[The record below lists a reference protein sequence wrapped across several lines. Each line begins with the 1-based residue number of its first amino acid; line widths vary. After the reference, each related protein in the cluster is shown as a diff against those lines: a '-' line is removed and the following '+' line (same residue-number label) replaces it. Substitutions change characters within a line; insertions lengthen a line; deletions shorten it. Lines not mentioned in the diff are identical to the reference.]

1 MNLLYGW
8 LWVLASVIGNA
19 EFWVILVNRS
29 HALAVHHR
37 RLKLMRRMHDLAVPG
52 WPLLLL
58 WLTGTGPDSL
68 LRGGGLWE
76 QSLWTRR
83 LVLFTS
89 LWCSTLI
96 MQTVVWQRRQKK
108 QARFGSPGQQFD
120 VVAATGDVSVRG
132 TPGLLARVWPGNE
145 YCRLECNIKRATVTP
160 HRQRLQKPAAMLR
173 ILHLSDLHF
182 IGTPGTAYYEF
193 VVRTAM
199 QQQADLILFSGDLI
213 DRPELLDAAVRTLQ
227 PLTSLAPCCFVL
239 GNHDWRYDFEEVR
252 RRLQASGWRSV
263 AGSVEIFLLKDR
275 HIAIGGSERP
285 WMGAEPVLVANS
297 LCDLTILLSHSP
309 DQLPAAQR
317 LGYDLL
323 LAGHTHGGQVVLPVV
338 GPVFSPSRYGVALA
352 SGLFQGAPTTV
363 HVSRGIGAKD
373 PIRWNCTPELTVLE
387 VQF

>member
-1 MNLLYGW
+1 
-8 LWVLASVIGNA
+8 
-19 EFWVILVNRS
+19 
-29 HALAVHHR
+29 
-37 RLKLMRRMHDLAVPG
+37 
-52 WPLLLL
+52 
-58 WLTGTGPDSL
+58 
-68 LRGGGLWE
+68 
-76 QSLWTRR
+76 
-83 LVLFTS
+83 
-89 LWCSTLI
+89 
-96 MQTVVWQRRQKK
+96 
-108 QARFGSPGQQFD
+108 
-120 VVAATGDVSVRG
+120 
-132 TPGLLARVWPGNE
+132 
-145 YCRLECNIKRATVTP
+145 
-160 HRQRLQKPAAMLR
+160 
-173 ILHLSDLHF
+173 
-182 IGTPGTAYYEF
+182 
-193 VVRTAM
+193 
-199 QQQADLILFSGDLI
+199 
-213 DRPELLDAAVRTLQ
+213 
-227 PLTSLAPCCFVL
+227 
-239 GNHDWRYDFEEVR
+239 NHDWRYDFEEVR

-263 AGSVEIFLLKDR
+263 AGSVELFQLKDR